1 VSTIPLPALDIKPAQ
16 PPSVLD
22 QLGHI
27 MALRNLMGDQQ
38 LQQGQVQ
45 LQQAQLQGEQQ
56 KNQMAAIQ
64 LQDQKAMS
72 AAMQAWDGKDIND
85 LPGLALKQGASAQT
99 VFGLKQQLVTYQKNL
114 QDMTKDKLA
123 NEATKSDVIAGH
135 IDTVKSLPPDQQ
147 PQAFE
152 SAKADLIKRG
162 YMDPQLA
169 QGLQYQGPQQL
180 DVLEK
185 FYQSHSQLVESALK
199 GAQTGEQ
206 NAQASAAQ
214 AEEQNRRAQLPG
226 ITAQSNAQSA
236 TAVPLAQLNVKQKQA
251 EIAAT
256 QASTAKTRVETANLG
271 DQPIFAVDPNTNERV
286 MTTRPEAQAKGY
298 TNPVPVKEGDV
309 SKETDAR
316 AMINDVQLNKSR
328 YLAAM
333 QRVYSEPMTNGQ
345 KNALVALTPER
356 LGLDIGHVGS
366 LSIGF
371 SLPDVM
377 QKVSNA
383 SAFSVLTPAQKQAVV
398 GYYSTLASVPAAQK
412 ALTNIGRSNKEMMDL
427 DLRTIPTPIMD
438 AGTFGTMLDRFQG
451 NIEQTSKKTVR
462 IPGMPSTSDIRNT
475 YEGQQQQQQGPG
487 FSVQPF
493 AQPPSLRAEVQQET
507 QWRACA
513 HGAQ

>member
-1 VSTIPLPALDIKPAQ
+1 LSSIPLPALDIKPAQ

-27 MALRNLMGDQQ
+27 MALRNLMGGQQ

-56 KNQMAAIQ
+56 KNQMGAIQ

-85 LPGLALKQGASAQT
+85 VPGLALKQGASAQT
-99 VFGLKQQLVTYQKNL
+99 VFGLKQQLITYQKNL
-114 QDMTKDKLA
+114 QEMTKDQLA
-123 NEATKSDVIAGH
+123 NEATKNDVIAGH
-135 IDTVKSLPPDQQ
+135 IDAVKNLPPDQQ
-147 PQAFE
+147 PQAFQ
-152 SAKADLIKRG
+152 SAKADLLKRG
-162 YMDPQLA
+162 YMDPQTA

-185 FYQSHSQLVESALK
+185 FYQSHSQLVDSALK
-199 GAQTGEQ
+199 SAQTGEQ
-206 NAQASAAQ
+206 NSQASAAQ
-214 AEEQNRRAQLPG
+214 AEEENRRAQLPG

-236 TAVPLAQLNVKQKQA
+236 TAVPLAQLNMKQKQA

-271 DQPIFAVDPNTNERV
+271 DQPIFAMDPNTNERV
-286 MTTRPEAQAKGY
+286 MTTRPEAQAKGF

-328 YLAAM
+328 YMAAM
-333 QRVYSEPMTNGQ
+333 QRVYSEPMTNAQ
-345 KNALVALTPER
+345 KTALVALTPEK
-356 LGLDIGHVGS
+356 LGVDFGS
-366 LSIGF
+366 LF
-371 SLPDVM
+371 KLELPDVM

-383 SAFSVLTPAQKQAVV
+383 SAFSVLTPVQKQAVV

-427 DLRTIPTPIMD
+427 ELRTIPTPIMD
-438 AGTFGTMLDRFQG
+438 EGTFGTMLDRFQG
-451 NIEQTSKKTVR
+451 NIDQTSKKTVR

-475 YEGQQQQQQGPG
+475 YEGQQKQQVPG
-487 FSVQPF
+487 VSIQPF
-493 AQPPSLRAEVQQET
+493 AQPPSVLG
-507 QWRACA
+507 
-513 HGAQ
+513 GAR